1 MTLTVSDMNDLAT
14 EVIRKKDEF
23 NEALAAANL
32 VGVSIEAS
40 LRWNHVGAPAAGE
53 SVRMAAG
60 KPTLSELVVTCSIP
74 LPLVV

>member
-14 EVIRKKDEF
+14 VVIRKKDEF
-23 NEALAAANL
+23 NEALAAAN
-32 VGVSIEAS
+32 
-40 LRWNHVGAPAAGE
+40 HVGASAANEPA
-53 SVRMAAG
+53 RMAAG